1 MIIDLRK
8 GLGDFEEYSA
18 WKFPAG
24 EIHFKLKSK
33 PTNSAT
39 VTTNMSCSDD
49 IILLAIVSDSIR
61 KCSIH
66 EVNLRIDY
74 MAYQQADRNFG
85 ELECFS
91 LKTICNLI
99 NSLHFNN
106 VIVFDPHS
114 DVTPALLNNCTVIDN
129 SEFIKSVISNFD
141 QSNLIVLAPDAG
153 AYKKIFSLCEKVG
166 FNGQVECCS
175 KSRNHET
182 GAKTIVVPKFYS
194 EKHVLIIDDICLAGG
209 TFLGIKS
216 QMSNQSSL
224 AISHGIFNNG
234 VAHLLEKFDCI
245 YTTDS
250 RCEIINEK
258 IKIYKL

>member
-8 GLGDFEEYSA
+8 GIGDFEEYSA

-33 PTNSAT
+33 PSISTT
-39 VTTNMSCSDD
+39 VVTNMSCSDD
-49 IILLAIVSDSIR
+49 IILLAIASDTIR

-66 EVNLRIDY
+66 ELNLRIDY

-85 ELECFS
+85 DLECFS
-91 LKTICNLI
+91 LKTICNII
-99 NSLHFNN
+99 NSLVFNN
-106 VIVFDPHS
+106 VVVFDPHS
-114 DVTPALLNNCTVIDN
+114 DVAPALLNNCTTIDN
-129 SEFIKSVISNFD
+129 SEFIKTVISNFN
-141 QSNLIVLAPDAG
+141 SENLIVLSPDAG
-153 AYKKIFSLCEKVG
+153 AYKKIFSLCDKIG
-166 FNGQVECCS
+166 FKGQIECCS
-175 KSRNHET
+175 KSRNHDT
-182 GAKTIVVPKFYS
+182 GEKTIIVPEFDP

-216 QMSNQSSL
+216 KIQNQTSL

-234 VAHLLEKFDCI
+234 IENLLSEFGTI

-250 RCEIINEK
+250 RCNIINEK